1 MTDDKHAPSVPS
13 RRRVLGGGIA
23 ALTVSALAGSPAGS
37 GSARAATA
45 QSTAAVLHRTIPST
59 GATVPAVGLGSWIT
73 FNVGDDPVLRA
84 DCAEVMD
91 AFFQSGG
98 TIIDS
103 SPMYGSAQEVI
114 GAGLARID
122 RTGSVFSADKV
133 WTGDTDEGRAQIE
146 QSRSNWQVPRFD
158 LVQVH
163 NLVGWEAH
171 LETLAALK
179 AAGEVKHIGITTS
192 HGRRHGLFEEVMR
205 ARELDFIQVTYN
217 PVDREVEDR
226 ILPLARERGIAV
238 LVNRP
243 FRRGALPRRLDGEP
257 LPAWAAEIGAD
268 TWAQL
273 VLKFILSHPADTIP
287 IPATTQPHHAR
298 ENVAAA
304 AGPLPDAGMREMI
317 AATIRDL

>member
-1 MTDDKHAPSVPS
+1 MSEKRQTPSFPN
-13 RRRVLGGGIA
+13 RRAVLGGGLA
-23 ALTVSALAGSPAGS
+23 ALTVPALGGTIAPPAVAQPAGP
-37 GSARAATA
+37 
-45 QSTAAVLHRTIPST
+45 VLTRTVPST
-59 GATVPAVGLGSWIT
+59 REAVPAVGLGSWIT

-91 AFFQSGG
+91 AFFAAGG

-122 RTGSVFSADKV
+122 RTGAVFSADKV
-133 WTGDTDEGRAQIE
+133 WIGDTDEGRDQIE
-146 QSRSNWQVPRFD
+146 QSRSNWRVPRFD

-163 NLVGWEAH
+163 NLVGWQGH
-171 LETLAALK
+171 LETLSEMK
-179 AAGEVKHIGITTS
+179 AAGAVGHIGITTS
-192 HGRRHGLFEEVMR
+192 HGRRHGLFEEVM
-205 ARELDFIQVTYN
+205 AAHDLDFIQVTYN

-226 ILPLARERGIAV
+226 ILPLARERGMVV

-243 FRRGALPRRLDGEP
+243 FRRGALPRRLEGTP
-257 LPAWAAEIGAD
+257 LPGFAADLGAE

-273 VLKFILSHPADTIP
+273 VLKYILSHPAATVP

-304 AGPLPDAGMREMI
+304 TGALPDPAMRERI
-317 AATIRDL
+317 AAAIRDA

>member
-1 MTDDKHAPSVPS
+1 MSEKSQTPSLPN
-13 RRRVLGGGIA
+13 RRAVLGGGLA
-23 ALTVSALAGSPAGS
+23 ALTVPAFG
-37 GSARAATA
+37 GTMPRPAAA
-45 QSTAAVLHRTIPST
+45 QSAGPVLTRTVPST
-59 GATVPAVGLGSWIT
+59 GEAVPAVGLGSWIT

-91 AFFQSGG
+91 AFFATGG

-122 RTGSVFSADKV
+122 RTGAVFSADKV
-133 WTGDTDEGRAQIE
+133 WIGDTDEGRDQIE
-146 QSRSNWQVPRFD
+146 QSRSNWRVSRFD

-163 NLVGWEAH
+163 NLVGWQGH
-171 LETLAALK
+171 LETLAEMK
-179 AAGEVKHIGITTS
+179 AAGAVRHIGITTS
-192 HGRRHGLFEEVMR
+192 HGRRHGLFEEVM
-205 ARELDFIQVTYN
+205 AAHDLDFIQVTYN

-226 ILPLARERGIAV
+226 ILPLARERGMVV

-243 FRRGALPRRLDGEP
+243 FRRGALPRRLEGTP
-257 LPAWAAEIGAD
+257 LPGFAADLGAE

-273 VLKFILSHPADTIP
+273 MLKYILSHPAATVP

-304 AGPLPDAGMREMI
+304 TGPLPDRAMRDRI
-317 AATIRDL
+317 AVAIRDA

>member
-1 MTDDKHAPSVPS
+1 MSKKRQAPSLPS
-13 RRRVLGGGIA
+13 RRAVLGGGLA
-23 ALTVSALAGSPAGS
+23 ALTAPAFGGTIAPPAAAQPAGP
-37 GSARAATA
+37 
-45 QSTAAVLHRTIPST
+45 VLTRTVPST

-91 AFFQSGG
+91 AFFAAGG

-122 RTGSVFSADKV
+122 RTGAVFSADKV
-133 WTGDTDEGRAQIE
+133 WIGDTDEGRDQIE
-146 QSRSNWQVPRFD
+146 QSRTNWRVPQFD

-163 NLVGWEAH
+163 NLVGWQGH
-171 LETLAALK
+171 LETLAEMK
-179 AAGEVKHIGITTS
+179 AAGAVRHIGITTS
-192 HGRRHGLFEEVMR
+192 HGRRHGLFEEVM
-205 ARELDFIQVTYN
+205 AVHDLDFIQVTYN

-226 ILPLARERGIAV
+226 ILPLARERGMVV

-243 FRRGALPRRLDGEP
+243 FRRGALPRRLEGAP
-257 LPAWAAEIGAD
+257 LPGFAADLGAE

-273 VLKFILSHPADTIP
+273 VLKYILSHPAPTVP

-304 AGPLPDAGMREMI
+304 TGPLPDAAMRGRI
-317 AATIRDL
+317 AAAIRDA